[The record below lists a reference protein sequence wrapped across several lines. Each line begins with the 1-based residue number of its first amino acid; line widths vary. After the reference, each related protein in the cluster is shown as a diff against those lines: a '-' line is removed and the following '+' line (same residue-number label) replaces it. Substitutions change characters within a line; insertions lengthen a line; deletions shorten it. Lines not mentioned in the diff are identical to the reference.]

1 MPEILIP
8 LTFEDLPVRPPLVG
22 RPKISEDIQQ
32 TAALL
37 VGWDK
42 TTRRLVRVT
51 PSGVLY
57 VAQAR
62 VKKVINKQSTGA
74 GSSWSGDNIPTSE
87 VLLKSKTGNSALIW
101 VNFSVAAGVNVG
113 YPLDSGE
120 KITVSINNLNNLH
133 LYFNAADDW
142 AVIIYSR

>member
-1 MPEILIP
+1 MPEILLP
-8 LTFEDLPVRPPLVG
+8 LTFEDLPTRPPLVG
-22 RPKISEDIQQ
+22 RPKVSDDLQQ
-32 TAALL
+32 TVALL

-42 TTRRLVRVT
+42 ITRRLVRVT

-57 VAQAR
+57 IAQAR
-62 VKKVINKQSTGA
+62 VKGVLNEQSGGA
-74 GSSWSGDNIPTSE
+74 GSTWSGANISTSE

-101 VNFSVAAGVNVG
+101 VNFGAVAAANVG

-120 KITVSINNLNNLH
+120 KITVSINNLNSLH

-142 AVIIYSR
+142 AVIIYSH